1 MVWVETLSGVDLVA
15 GAVLL
20 LAIVRGAWNGA
31 IREAFS
37 LGAVAVAFIA
47 ARLGTAPVAAWL
59 ASEAPVALGPVAAI
73 GIAGGAIIIG
83 SLIGVGLAGR
93 ALRAGVRAAGLG
105 FLDRAG
111 GAALGGIEGALV
123 VGVAIAAA
131 SAALGADHPAIR
143 DTEAMAVY
151 QAARSWPGPPDV
163 AAGPN

>member
-1 MVWVETLSGVDLVA
+1 MEWVETLAGVDLVA
-15 GAVLL
+15 GAVLA

-47 ARLGTAPVAAWL
+47 ARLGTAPAAAWL
-59 ASEAPVALGPVAAI
+59 ASEAPLELGPVAAA
-73 GIAGGAIIIG
+73 GIAGGVIVIG

-105 FLDRAG
+105 FLDRLG

-123 VGVAIAAA
+123 VGVAIAVA
-131 SAALGADHPAIR
+131 SATLGSEHSSIR
-143 DTEAMAVY
+143 ETETLAAY